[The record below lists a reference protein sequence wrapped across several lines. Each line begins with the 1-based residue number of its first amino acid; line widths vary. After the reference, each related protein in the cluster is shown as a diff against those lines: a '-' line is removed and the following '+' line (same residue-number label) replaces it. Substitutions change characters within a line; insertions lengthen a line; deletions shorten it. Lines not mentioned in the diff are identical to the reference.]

1 MIKTKKFQLTKKEY
15 FMFLVRLELKRRGWL
30 FLFMWMFSAF
40 VLFTGKKD
48 SFSIFI
54 IVVGFMY
61 PVLTIYK
68 YWIFANSKDN
78 KIIFYERQHEIF
90 SDRIISGMGEI
101 SNSTVPMQNFVKVFE
116 LNDLYLLYYTKGQAI
131 FLPKRIFE
139 TQEDENWFRNEV
151 FLKIKN
157 RRV

>member
-30 FLFMWMFSAF
+30 FAFMWIFSTL

-48 SFSIFI
+48 SFSVFI

-68 YWIFANSKDN
+68 YWSFANSKDN
-78 KIIFYERQHEIF
+78 KIIFKERQYEIF
-90 SDRIISGMGEI
+90 PDRIISRMGEI
-101 SNSTVPMQNFVKVFE
+101 SEGTIDVQNFIKVFE
-116 LNDLYLLYYTKGQAI
+116 LKDLYLLYISKGQTF
-131 FLPKRIFE
+131 FLPKRVFE

-151 FLKIKN
+151 FLKVKN
-157 RRV
+157 R